1 LTHRWRSSSWRP
13 SRSQPRRPALGE
25 GETVIVHG
33 AASGVGLQ
41 GVQLA
46 AHLGAGEV
54 IATVRSLRARDLLM
68 ELGAT
73 RVVDTT
79 EDDFAEVALAV
90 SDGCGADVVID
101 HVGGPYLA
109 ANIRAMAIKG
119 RLVSVGRLGG
129 ATGELDL
136 EALAFKRLELI
147 GVTFRTRTTD
157 EKTDLVAALRR
168 DLTGALDQG
177 LLKPTIADAMPWT
190 EVGDAQERMAAND
203 HIGKLVLRVGD

>member
-1 LTHRWRSSSWRP
+1 
-13 SRSQPRRPALGE
+13 
-25 GETVIVHG
+25 
-33 AASGVGLQ
+33 
-41 GVQLA
+41 
-46 AHLGAGEV
+46 
-54 IATVRSLRARDLLM
+54 
-68 ELGAT
+68 
-73 RVVDTT
+73 
-79 EDDFAEVALAV
+79 
-90 SDGCGADVVID
+90 
-101 HVGGPYLA
+101 
-109 ANIRAMAIKG
+109 MAIKG

-136 EALAFKRLELI
+136 EALAFNKRLELI

-157 EKTDLVAALRR
+157 EKADLVAAMRR